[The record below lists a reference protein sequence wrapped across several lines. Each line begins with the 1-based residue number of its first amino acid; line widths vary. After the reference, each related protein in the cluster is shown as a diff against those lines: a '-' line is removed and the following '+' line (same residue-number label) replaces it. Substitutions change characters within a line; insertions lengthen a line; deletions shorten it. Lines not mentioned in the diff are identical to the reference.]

1 VASARFA
8 RTFGQ
13 LTRSGVLILNALE
26 IVSGA
31 TGNKVAGKVIMDA
44 RAAVEKGEP
53 LSSAMVN
60 QTVFPL
66 LLVRMLQAGEK
77 TGKIDEMMDSMID
90 DFDVLEEEGDQAV
103 KAVVSQLL
111 KGKLPDGYVPE
122 VTLHLDDA
130 AENELR
136 EHIASEYSGQ
146 KFVKE
151 MEES

>member
-1 VASARFA
+1 MNIQLTKRHACALWSLVDSASANDL
-8 RTFGQ
+8 G
-13 LTRSGVLILNALE
+13 
-26 IVSGA
+26 
-31 TGNKVAGKVIMDA
+31 
-44 RAAVEKGEP
+44 
-53 LSSAMVN
+53 
-60 QTVFPL
+60 
-66 LLVRMLQAGEK
+66 LQALAQRLDNKFPEF
-77 TGKIDEMMDSMID
+77 DEMMDSMID

-146 KFVKE
+146 RFVKE